1 MVMETLEH
9 DDDND
14 DERGPWPGE
23 AHAGTLPADGGL
35 RRVNGASPRYRV
47 ARATNWP
54 RSRDIKKRILSGEV
68 SKNARESKAQG
79 NQQEDDAQL
88 AHDEEDE
95 EDEDSK
101 H

>member
-1 MVMETLEH
+1 MTMTTKGGHGRGRLTLVHYRQTE
-9 DDDND
+9 DYD
-14 DERGPWPGE
+14 
-23 AHAGTLPADGGL
+23 
-35 RRVNGASPRYRV
+35 ASMARYRV
-47 ARATNWP
+47 P

>member
-1 MVMETLEH
+1 METLEH

-47 ARATNWP
+47 P

-79 NQQEDDAQL
+79 SQQEDDAQL

-95 EDEDSK
+95 D
-101 H
+101 